1 MKRIDINSDL
11 GESFGCYTLG
21 MDSEVLQYVS
31 SANIACGFHAGDPLV
46 MEHTVSHAVKL
57 GTAIGAHPGFPDLM
71 GFGRRNMA
79 CSPQEIKA
87 YVQYQ
92 IGALQAFASSHGAK
106 LQHVKPHGALYNL
119 AGRDFNVAMAIAQAV
134 SEIDPGLI
142 LLGLSGSQLIKAGR
156 QAGLQTA
163 SEVFADRNYRSDGS
177 LVPRVEPDSV
187 IRDHEAAIVRTV
199 QMVKEGAVKAVT
211 GEVIPICADSIC
223 VHGDNPEAV
232 SFARDIHRA
241 LQGEGIEVV
250 PLIKLFL

>member
-46 MEHTVSHAVKL
+46 MERTVS
-57 GTAIGAHPGFPDLM
+57 
-71 GFGRRNMA
+71 
-79 CSPQEIKA
+79 
-87 YVQYQ
+87 
-92 IGALQAFASSHGAK
+92 
-106 LQHVKPHGALYNL
+106 HGALYNL

-177 LVPRVEPDSV
+177 LVPRVEPDAV
-187 IRDHEAAIVRTV
+187 IQDHEAAIVRTV